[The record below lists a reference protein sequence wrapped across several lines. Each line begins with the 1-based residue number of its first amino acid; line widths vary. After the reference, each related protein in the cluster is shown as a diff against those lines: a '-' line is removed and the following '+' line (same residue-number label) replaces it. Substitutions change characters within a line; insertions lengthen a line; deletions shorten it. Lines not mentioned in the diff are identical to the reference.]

1 MTNKQVGYWF
11 SHNRTLESRL
21 EMFIK
26 LNQSRYSAHS
36 RFALYRNSDIYD
48 TAHTMR
54 GSTQQKKGQ
63 NKRAVFLGLL
73 RTVSVR
79 LCSKCLFGC
88 RTMAP
93 ATKNNTTTS
102 TAMDLLFLDVI
113 VWSADTGLTGHNPL
127 PLAMQ
132 PPLIFN
138 GISESSKSFC
148 KGFKSTFV
156 LEGCVYACSSRK
168 RLSEEENPLISR
180 S

>member
-1 MTNKQVGYWF
+1 MILSFQYIEVTILLMTNKRFGYWF

-21 EMFIK
+21 GMFIK
-26 LNQSRYSAHS
+26 LNRSRHSAHS
-36 RFALYRNSDIYD
+36 RCALYRNSDIND
-48 TAHTMR
+48 TAHTIR
-54 GSTQQKKGQ
+54 GSTQQKKGR

-88 RTMAP
+88 RTMAS

-113 VWSADTGLTGHNPL
+113 VRSADTGLAGHKPL

-148 KGFKSTFV
+148 KGFNSAIV
-156 LEGCVYACSSRK
+156 LW
-168 RLSEEENPLISR
+168 
-180 S
+180 

>member
-1 MTNKQVGYWF
+1 MTNKQFGYWF
-11 SHNRTLESRL
+11 SNNRTLESRL

-26 LNQSRYSAHS
+26 LNQPRHSAHS
-36 RFALYRNSDIYD
+36 RCALYCNSDIND
-48 TAHTMR
+48 TVHTIR
-54 GSTQQKKGQ
+54 GSTQQKKGR

-88 RTMAP
+88 ETMAP

-127 PLAMQ
+127 LLAMQ

-148 KGFKSTFV
+148 KGLKK
-156 LEGCVYACSSRK
+156 LLCWEGGCT
-168 RLSEEENPLISR
+168 LIHHVKGSL
-180 S
+180 